1 MKIFFNIFFFLLLS
15 SFNLSNLLGFSLA
28 ETPILPQD
36 QYEDSP
42 DVIPVEST
50 QVAPLLPP
58 EPWFTGP
65 IIAPAGTVVPLGNFE
80 FEAFLFLSTTTGV
93 YNRNWDQISSKN
105 NFFSVNPEFY
115 FYLGLTPWADI
126 NLVLQFFYNTV
137 RNQNHVNFGDTT
149 VALDLQLLPDDY
161 TPYFPGIKFTLR
173 ETFPTGPYQNLNP
186 KKLLTDLNGGGTYA
200 TGLNLVFY
208 KVFNVFDA
216 HFLTMTLSSLYTISA
231 PFDVKGFN
239 LYGGGRNAKGKVY
252 PGNQTQII
260 ASFEYSLSQNIVLS
274 LDNIYTHTNKTSFK
288 GYPGTIEGILSN
300 VSAPSS
306 ESISFCPALEYNFS
320 SNLGINTGCYFS
332 AFGRNSQIFR
342 TFATCLVA
350 TF

>member
-1 MKIFFNIFFFLLLS
+1 MKNFVNIRFLLLYMGLY
-15 SFNLSNLLGFSLA
+15 LSNLFSFSLA

-36 QYEDSP
+36 QYEDTP

-50 QVAPLLPP
+50 KVASLLPP
-58 EPWFTGP
+58 TPWFTGP
-65 IIAPAGTVVPLGNFE
+65 IIAPSGTAVPLGNLE
-80 FEAFLFLSTTTGV
+80 FETFLFLSTTTGV
-93 YNRNWDQISSKN
+93 YDANWKQISSKN

-126 NLVLQFFYNTV
+126 NLVLQFFYNTI
-137 RNQNHVNFGDTT
+137 RNQNHVNFGDTIL
-149 VALDLQLLPDDY
+149 ALDLQLLPDDY

-186 KKLLTDLNGGGTYA
+186 RKLLTDLNGGGTYA
-200 TGLNLVFY
+200 TGFNLVFY

-216 HFLTMTLSSLYTISA
+216 HFLTMTLSSQYTISA
-231 PFDVKGFN
+231 PFNVSGFN
-239 LYGGGRNAKGKVY
+239 LYGGGRNAKGRVY
-252 PGNQTQII
+252 PGSQTQLV
-260 ASFEYSLSQNIVLS
+260 ASFEYSLTQNFVLS
-274 LDNIYTHTNKTSFK
+274 LDNVYTHTNKTSFK
-288 GYPGTIEGILSN
+288 GYPGTIEGELSA
-300 VSAPSS
+300 VSLPSS
-306 ESISFCPALEYNFS
+306 ESISFCPAFEYNFS

-342 TFATCLVA
+342 SFVTCLIA